1 MYKIVIIMSTY
12 NGAKYLREQLDS
24 IINQTER
31 DKFILIRDD
40 GSTDETLDI
49 LEEYQKKGLLK
60 WYKGKNLRSAKSLID
75 CLRNAPEAKY
85 YAIAD
90 QDDYWKPEKLE
101 KALEILEKEKGK
113 RILYCSNLE
122 VVDKDLNYIDMYHSN
137 KLSDDIDYNL
147 ENIVS
152 GNYLFCGP
160 AMVFDKYF
168 AEIIKEYKTGDIL
181 CYDRWYLFLAAI
193 AGKIVYD
200 NNAYIKYR
208 QHNSNTTGFKK
219 SRNWKER
226 FLGNKIFIEGKERYI
241 RWNYGKYYC
250 KNLLKDYNNYL
261 DSKQIKLLKAF
272 INFENNFMDRLYLIF
287 NKDLSF
293 GSLKR
298 NIYIRLM
305 ILLGKN

>member
-1 MYKIVIIMSTY
+1 MYKVVIIMSTY

-24 IINQTER
+24 IINQTEE

-40 GSTDETLDI
+40 GSTDETLNI
-49 LEEYQKKGLLK
+49 LKEYQKKGLLK
-60 WYKGKNLRSAKSLID
+60 YYSGRNMGVAKSVID
-75 CLRNAPEAKY
+75 CLRKAPEAQY
-85 YAIAD
+85 YAMAD
-90 QDDYWKPEKLE
+90 QDDYWKPEKLK

-122 VVDKDLNYIDMYHSN
+122 IVDKDLNYIEMYHPN

-152 GNYLFCGP
+152 RKYIFCGP
-160 AMVFDKYF
+160 TMVFDRYF
-168 AEIIKEYKTGDIL
+168 ADLIKEYKSGKLDTQ
-181 CYDRWYLFLAAI
+181 DRWFLFLASV
-193 AGKIVYD
+193 AGKIIYD

-208 QHNSNTTGFKK
+208 QHSSSTIGFQK

-226 FLGNKIFIEGKERYI
+226 FLGKKVFVGGKEKYI
-241 RWNYGKYYC
+241 RWNHANCYC
-250 KNLLKDYNNYL
+250 ENILKDYNNYL
-261 DSKQIKLLKAF
+261 NNRQIKLLKAF

-298 NIYIRLM
+298 NIYVRLM